1 LFYRTST
8 SHQCTISEN
17 HIRSIKGVKDILATK
32 DVNQIGRFNILVHKD
47 EFVNAR
53 TKLQQSLT
61 QWYES
66 YVPTDAQPRPET
78 FPGIPSV
85 RPIAFDGNSSGE
97 NSWMS
102 KSNVSFLSMDLSSV
116 QNDDYFSSAQS
127 MDRKFSY
134 ASILK
139 SKSMFEPKSN
149 SGMHNNNPND
159 EDNKEVISEITI
171 ARTESET
178 NHLHELKALRTSQT
192 NKINEARNII
202 KIQEIEIQKLKEAQK
217 QAIEAYDKVASES
230 PNPTTTLRTN
240 ADRKTHE
247 SRSKTQRGNGTDA
260 TRNGQFDET
269 YALDEKRR

>member
-1 LFYRTST
+1 MAENMIIVLQNINESSMYFL
-8 SHQCTISEN
+8 EN

-102 KSNVSFLSMDLSSV
+102 KSRGAPAL
-116 QNDDYFSSAQS
+116 A
-127 MDRKFSY
+127 
-134 ASILK
+134 AS
-139 SKSMFEPKSN
+139 
-149 SGMHNNNPND
+149 G
-159 EDNKEVISEITI
+159 
-171 ARTESET
+171 RTPG
-178 NHLHELKALRTSQT
+178 
-192 NKINEARNII
+192 
-202 KIQEIEIQKLKEAQK
+202 
-217 QAIEAYDKVASES
+217 AS
-230 PNPTTTLRTN
+230 T
-240 ADRKTHE
+240 
-247 SRSKTQRGNGTDA
+247 G
-260 TRNGQFDET
+260 
-269 YALDEKRR
+269 